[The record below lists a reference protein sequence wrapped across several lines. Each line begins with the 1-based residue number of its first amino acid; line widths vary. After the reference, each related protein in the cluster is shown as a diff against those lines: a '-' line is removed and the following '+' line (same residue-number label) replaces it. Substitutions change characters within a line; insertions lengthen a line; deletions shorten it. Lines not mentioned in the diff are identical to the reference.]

1 MTMTLTPLLSHKETA
16 KILNVAEQTLYNWRH
31 RRIGPDYIKI
41 GSKPMYRPEDIEK
54 YMESHRISLLDSYR

>member
-1 MTMTLTPLLSHKETA
+1 MTIKRLLNHKETA
-16 KILNVAEQTLYNWRH
+16 EILNVAGQTLYNWRH

-54 YMESHRISLLDSYR
+54 YMEANKIILLDSCRRG